1 MNWLIDLI
9 AGPLLPYVLA
19 AGAAL
24 VSLMAYGRSKKK
36 QGADEAETDALRDGA
51 EKQEKGRNA
60 VQDLRDADRDELD
73 SQLRD
78 NDSDWK

>member
-1 MNWLIDLI
+1 MFWLKLLTSKLGRGI
-9 AGPLLPYVLA
+9 AL

-24 VSLMAYGRSKKK
+24 LAIVTFGALKKK
-36 QGADEAETDALRDGA
+36 QGRTEAETDALRDGA
-51 EKQEKGRNA
+51 ERQEKGRNA